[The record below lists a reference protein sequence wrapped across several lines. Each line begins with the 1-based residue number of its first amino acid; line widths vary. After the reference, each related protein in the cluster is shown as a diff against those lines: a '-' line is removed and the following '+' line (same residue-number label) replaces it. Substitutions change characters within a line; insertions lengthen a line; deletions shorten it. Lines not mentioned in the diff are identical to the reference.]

1 MRIVSQQERRT
12 AMQRARTVLGLAL
25 TGLLIGGLSV
35 RAQESPRG
43 QQEVG
48 GAPEPL
54 MAPRAILQ
62 IKSEAGT
69 CYWRVQGDDDLLRI
83 PAQDERFTNI
93 LLSAR
98 FDEDQLH
105 LSIAGERGPLET
117 SSLGLFDLGLKD
129 GAPVTVSSFRAVKSK
144 VDGSPAGTGG
154 WELRGLPPQTKL
166 DTTGCCTCGLVKLS
180 CCPNKAYCIGCGV
193 CGSCCG

>member
-1 MRIVSQQERRT
+1 MRIVSQQERRR
-12 AMQRARTVLGLAL
+12 AMKRAGTVLGLAL
-25 TGLLIGGLSV
+25 TGLVIGGLSD
-35 RAQESPRG
+35 RAPESHRG

-93 LLSAR
+93 ILY
-98 FDEDQLH
+98 
-105 LSIAGERGPLET
+105 
-117 SSLGLFDLGLKD
+117 
-129 GAPVTVSSFRAVKSK
+129 APFA
-144 VDGSPAGTGG
+144 
-154 WELRGLPPQTKL
+154 E
-166 DTTGCCTCGLVKLS
+166 
-180 CCPNKAYCIGCGV
+180 
-193 CGSCCG
+193 